1 MGISDPH
8 SPIGGYLLRE
18 ERESDTPACPM
29 GIFLMSLFARRLR
42 GPSRFSKNLQTRLK
56 RRHPVSTNQMN
67 RRHRVLAI
75 HLR

>member
-8 SPIGGYLLRE
+8 FPYWGLSPEGA
-18 ERESDTPACPM
+18 RESATPACPM

-42 GPSRFSKNLQTRLK
+42 GPSRFSRNSQTRLK

>member
-1 MGISDPH
+1 MGAAIRI

-18 ERESDTPACPM
+18 ERESATPACPT

-42 GPSRFSKNLQTRLK
+42 GPSRFSKNSQTRLK